1 MAANLPANSWLMQ
14 VCACVLI
21 AGLLGG
27 CASSSTNTYS
37 ESDVGQIIST
47 SEGTVVSSRLVDI
60 SGEDSSTG
68 ALVGGGAGAITGY
81 AGAGGGS
88 TGALIGVL
96 GALAGAGIG
105 YLVEQGFKSRE
116 GIEYIVR
123 LDDGRVVTLV
133 QNRETEEVP
142 LADGSPVLVQFGGNY
157 TRVIERPTK
166 LEGSSGSGRWVNP
179 DMLPPGEA
187 PLGKSDDSG
196 DFFPETRQPSPG
208 PSYQQEPE

>member
-1 MAANLPANSWLMQ
+1 MPANQPRGSRLRPLC
-14 VCACVLI
+14 VCVLV

-27 CASSSTNTYS
+27 CASSSTNSYS

-68 ALVGGGAGAITGY
+68 SLVGAGAGAITGF
-81 AGAGGGS
+81 AGAGGGN

-105 YLVEQGFKSRE
+105 YLVEQGMKSRE

-142 LADGSPVLVQFGGNY
+142 LADGAPVLVQFGGNY
-157 TRVIERPTK
+157 TRVIQRPTK

-179 DMLPPGEA
+179 DSLPPGEA

-196 DFFPETRQPSPG
+196 DFFPESREPSTG
-208 PSYQQEPE
+208 PSYQQGPQ